1 MRLIQ
6 EMLKRNISHLANQ
19 ILIINSDVNG
29 EEFPE
34 DNGFISLFIMKRAAD
49 VGRDREVESWWK
61 MIREGRNKGTDMVTG
76 TACRRRGG
84 DRRSAEGDWGKQAY
98 EWKLLEHS

>member
-34 DNGFISLFIMKRAAD
+34 DNGFVSLFIMKRAAD
-49 VGRDREVESWWK
+49 VGRDREGES
-61 MIREGRNKGTDMVTG
+61 
-76 TACRRRGG
+76 
-84 DRRSAEGDWGKQAY
+84 
-98 EWKLLEHS
+98 